1 VAGVAARYQYHSRR
15 PLCGVRNIDS
25 EQPLNAYS
33 MFWRKIVP
41 DDKTKTARDR
51 RKIDL
56 SQDYELRYWCAKF
69 GVSEDKLH
77 AAIERVG
84 TNADEV
90 ARELGK

>member
-1 VAGVAARYQYHSRR
+1 
-15 PLCGVRNIDS
+15 
-25 EQPLNAYS
+25 
-33 MFWRKIVP
+33 VP